1 MTLSLKDKIWL
12 FESYQKI
19 LESRAQPNN
28 FKNLTPEQ
36 AQRIAALSP
45 SYVSN
50 DVWGSTSAWL
60 CSRANNMIKYQKK
73 SFGEVFELLSSI
85 SQYIRE
91 FEQLSKKQPV
101 DINTL
106 KNLNEFL
113 EWVNQ
118 RKEAVKYD
126 LSPKAKKDG
135 RVRQAYS
142 LIKRGIETDDMVI
155 TYEDETWLIGY
166 PTNFDYN
173 KRFAPVGEWC
183 HTSSMEFFR
192 KYAKWPILY
201 CVNKQEGYVLCASFQ
216 EYSLYDDIDGV
227 LNGIVR
233 HGENEIRDQE
243 DNEPAGWSWDGD
255 WNSFWIDKGLEKPM
269 VDNIMDTC
277 AEYDPPQEILDIK
290 GELIERMEYDSAI
303 REEILQDY
311 GFMECDEV
319 EEFSNGECAGKY
331 DAKEFFLNR
340 LGDNKADS
348 NYYSGVEMYN
358 FLNFDIDGTFDSS
371 RYEINEKMK
380 FIIKEFITYQPFIDK
395 YENIRFKV
403 SNKILS
409 LTDVLKIFINQD
421 IDRYNIDS
429 TAFKKIMMDL
439 IFKISEWFGKEYLY
453 YSVQEYCSYIALE
466 ADAYYAY
473 IIANKIYIMDVAAE
487 NYVHKFETGKRLF
500 DSLETMIP
508 KITDGQLTSDFI
520 FKIPRMSIVD
530 YDMKNILNETD
541 EIIEALT
548 KLFEKGV

>member
-36 AQRIAALSP
+36 AQKIAALSP

-91 FEQLSKKQPV
+91 FEQLSKKQPI

-142 LIKRGIETDDMVI
+142 LIKRGGETDDMVI

-216 EYSLYDDIDGV
+216 DYSIDDEMM
-227 LNGIVR
+227 NP
-233 HGENEIRDQE
+233 GENEIRDQE
-243 DNEPAGWSWDGD
+243 DNEPDEWWRQG

-269 VDNIMDTC
+269 VDDIMDTC
-277 AEYDPPQEILDIK
+277 AEYDPPEGILDVKDEI
-290 GELIERMEYDSAI
+290 IERMEYDRDI
-303 REEILQDY
+303 REDILQNY

-331 DAKEFFLNR
+331 DSREFFLNR
-340 LGDNKADS
+340 IGDVAES
-348 NYYSGVEMYN
+348 NQYSGVEMYN

-371 RYEINEKMK
+371 NYEINEKMK
-380 FIIKEFITYQPFIDK
+380 FIIQEFMTYQPFIEK
-395 YENIRFKV
+395 YKNIRFKV

-409 LTDVLKIFINQD
+409 LTDVLNIFINQD
-421 IDRYNIDS
+421 MDNYNIDS
-429 TAFKKIMMDL
+429 TAFKKIIMNL
-439 IFKISEWFGKEYLY
+439 IFKISEWFGKDYLY
-453 YSVQEYCSYIALE
+453 YSIQEYCSYIALE

-473 IIANKIYIMDVAAE
+473 IIANKVYIMDVAAE
-487 NYVHKFETGKRLF
+487 NYVHEFETGKLLF
-500 DSLETMIP
+500 DTLESMIP
-508 KITDGQLTSDFI
+508 RLTDGHLTSDFT
-520 FKIPRMSIVD
+520 FKIPRMSVVKD
-530 YDMKNILNETD
+530 NNGSILNETD
-541 EIIEALT
+541 EIIEALAN
-548 KLFEKGV
+548 LFEKGV